1 MYYSFQRIYLRV
13 LTCGVLQGLL
23 AAPRHLPIC
32 SFVCLNIPL
41 EYSILQMISIKC
53 RQVILEMLE
62 RDNDLMS
69 CSLSYTFRAIG
80 GKWKP
85 YIIWYLNLA
94 PDEGYRYGEL
104 KRKIPWTISH
114 KMFSQQLQELKEDG
128 IIDRIEYDKKP
139 ARVQYALTKAGRL
152 LIPIMLYLRDWGA
165 EFGDS
170 FGSQV
175 IERSMG
181 DWNGTII
188 TYQYADEELGKSV
201 EVKFNIGR
209 VREDG
214 KLDLYEREV

>member
-1 MYYSFQRIYLRV
+1 
-13 LTCGVLQGLL
+13 
-23 AAPRHLPIC
+23 
-32 SFVCLNIPL
+32 
-41 EYSILQMISIKC
+41 
-53 RQVILEMLE
+53 MLE

-69 CSLSYTFRAIG
+69 CSLSYAFRAIG

-128 IIDRIEYDKKP
+128 IINRIEYDKKP

-152 LIPIMLYLRDWGA
+152 LVPIILYLRDWGA

-170 FGSQV
+170 FGPHV
-175 IERSMG
+175 IQRSLG
-181 DWNGTII
+181 EWKENTI
-188 TYQYADEELGKSV
+188 TYEYADEELGKSV
-201 EVKFNIGR
+201 EVRFNIGR
-209 VREDG
+209 NREDCQFG
-214 KLDLYEREV
+214 ANETET